1 MDTVKAFAWLLFML
15 QIMSCSLA
23 YEFQVGGKDGWILNP
38 HESYSQWSGRN
49 RFQVHDKLVF
59 KYKKEEDSVLVV
71 SKEDYDKC
79 NVSNPI
85 KKFDDGNSVFEFD
98 KTGPFFFISG
108 ASGKCNQGQK
118 LSVIVLSLKT
128 KKPSTSPAPSPTSSV
143 PSPPPSS
150 SSSPPPPPSSS
161 SSPPSQSPSSAASSP
176 SSSPSSAASSPSS
189 SSSPEASPTPSISI
203 SPSATTG
210 SPVSSQS
217 PSPSSGASSGVP
229 SSLSPGQSSGAT
241 NAASSPGSSPA
252 GPQSPAPALAATW
265 MSFGWVTLVFCGL
278 FLG

>member
-23 YEFQVGGKDGWILNP
+23 YEFQVGGKDGWVLNP

-108 ASGKCNQGQK
+108 ASGKCNQNQK

-143 PSPPPSS
+143 SSPPPSS
-150 SSSPPPPPSSS
+150 SSSPSL
-161 SSPPSQSPSSAASSP
+161 SPSSAASSP

-189 SSSPEASPTPSISI
+189 SPEVSPTPSISI

-217 PSPSSGASSGVP
+217 PSPSSETSSGVP
-229 SSLSPGQSSGAT
+229 SSLSPGQSSGST
-241 NAASSPGSSPA
+241 NADSSPGSSPA
-252 GPQSPAPALAATW
+252 GPQSPAPSLAATW

>member
-1 MDTVKAFAWLLFML
+1 MDTVKAFAWVLFML

-23 YEFQVGGKDGWILNP
+23 YEFNVGGKDGWVLNP
-38 HESYSQWSGRN
+38 HESYTQWSGRN

-59 KYKKEEDSVLVV
+59 KYKKGEDSVLVV

-79 NVSNPI
+79 NESNPI

-108 ASGKCNQGQK
+108 APGKCNQGQK
-118 LSVIVLSLKT
+118 LNVIVLSLKT

-143 PSPPPSS
+143 SSQPPSS
-150 SSSPPPPPSSS
+150 PSSSPSPSSS
-161 SSPPSQSPSSAASSP
+161 SSPPSSPSPSPSSAASSP
-176 SSSPSSAASSPSS
+176 L
-189 SSSPEASPTPSISI
+189 SSPEASPTPSISI
-203 SPSATTG
+203 SPSATMG
-210 SPVSSQS
+210 SPASSQS

-265 MSFGWVTLVFCGL
+265 MSFGWVILVFCGL